1 MLKIEHLN
9 KSFGSTQV
17 LFDVNFDVPDRRIL
31 GLVGKNGSGKST
43 IFHSILK
50 FVDYDGQISIDGHS
64 FSAKDYDTIGYLP
77 EERSLMPKLTIEDQ
91 VVFLASLKGMPAK
104 KVKEELP
111 DWLSR
116 LAVKGIPIDKIK
128 SLSKGNQQKVQMIA
142 TLIHQP
148 KLIILDEPFS
158 GLDPVNVDLLKQ
170 LILEEK
176 RKGATII
183 FSDHDMRNVEELC
196 DDVVMIND
204 GHIVLNGP
212 VNEIKNSFGLTRIFV
227 RTDKSAAELSALPGV
242 KDVILQNNGMK
253 LLILADEKYGKDI
266 FNQLSAGQYIQTF
279 DQEPPTL
286 DEIFKMKA
294 GARHE

>member
-1 MLKIEHLN
+1 M
-9 KSFGSTQV
+9 
-17 LFDVNFDVPDRRIL
+17 
-31 GLVGKNGSGKST
+31 
-43 IFHSILK
+43 
-50 FVDYDGQISIDGHS
+50 
-64 FSAKDYDTIGYLP
+64 
-77 EERSLMPKLTIEDQ
+77 
-91 VVFLASLKGMPAK
+91 
-104 KVKEELP
+104 
-111 DWLSR
+111 
-116 LAVKGIPIDKIK
+116 
-128 SLSKGNQQKVQMIA
+128 
-142 TLIHQP
+142 
-148 KLIILDEPFS
+148 
-158 GLDPVNVDLLKQ
+158 
-170 LILEEK
+170 EEK